1 MIIPAVLWNK
11 WIWLLSVP
19 VLIIGVVILL
29 IYLFQDR
36 LIFYPQTITEEEADR
51 VSQMYERAEEV
62 MFTGGEG
69 KELHGWLVH
78 PRKKAEEEKL
88 LIYYGGNAEEL
99 SGQISLMSENLADW
113 TILLVNYRGYGMSEG
128 TPDEEMMYEDAL
140 AVFDNVNGLMDHD
153 PAKTV
158 LMGRSIGTGIA
169 VKVASERQVDGMVLI
184 TPFDS
189 LKEVARYHYP
199 FLPVS
204 WLLRYSFDSA
214 SRINDTDAPL
224 LIIAGGEDHIIPE
237 ERALRL
243 LEEKEGTSD
252 YEFIENRGH
261 NDIHSSPR
269 FWEAIKNF
277 LIKR

>member
-62 MFTGGEG
+62 TFTGGEG

-78 PRKKAEEEKL
+78 PREKAEEEKL

-140 AVFDNVNGLMDHD
+140 AVFDNVNRLMDHD

-169 VKVASERQVDGMVLI
+169 VKVASERQVDGMVLV

-269 FWEAIKNF
+269 FWEAIKYF

>member
-1 MIIPAVLWNK
+1 MIVPVVLWNK

-19 VLIIGVVILL
+19 VLITGLVVLL

-36 LIFYPQTITEEEADR
+36 LIFYPQTITEEEAER
-51 VSQMYERAEEV
+51 VSQIYERAEEV
-62 MFTGGEG
+62 TFTGGEG
-69 KELHGWLVH
+69 KKLHGWLVH
-78 PRKKAEEEKL
+78 PREKTVEEKL

-99 SGQISLMSENLADW
+99 SGQISLMSENLPDW

-140 AVFDNVNGLMDHD
+140 AVFDAVNGIMDHN

-169 VKVASERQVDGMVLI
+169 VKVASERQVDGMVLV

-204 WLLRYSFDSA
+204 WLLRYSFDSI
-214 SRINDTDAPL
+214 SRINDTGTPL

-237 ERALRL
+237 ERALKL
-243 LEEKEGTSD
+243 LEEKEGASE
-252 YEFIENRGH
+252 YKLIENRGH

-277 LIKR
+277 LTKK